1 MKNKNLK
8 KGFSIVEVLLAM
20 AIFTIFAT
28 GIFYLSLDTIQRDT
42 KINLNT
48 EALLYAKEGIEAVRN
63 IRDKDYLLL
72 TNGDYGLYLN
82 AGNWEFIAAP
92 EDINGFY
99 ERTIT
104 IEDVYRNELG
114 EIDTEGTYL
123 DPETKKIT
131 SEVVWY
137 QKGIIPK
144 SVSLVTYLSNWT
156 GDDWIQTTCDEF
168 NGGAFENT
176 EVTLTTSPPDNNC
189 GVVLTTSEVGS
200 TFFSSVNVGKHGTDV
215 DVEGNYAYLAVNN
228 VSKGLAI
235 INVSNPSSPVITKEI
250 NIGQKGRYV
259 EKEGNYVHMGVQS
272 WLLGWAMVNVSN
284 PSTAYW
290 YFSWPMGGYGNKPTV
305 SGDTLFMGINT
316 DYWAFQVYDISG
328 GLLPFPLLMDMY
340 NFNSAVHVIELNGNY
355 AYVGTDEDD
364 EGLIVMNVSN
374 PYNVTEVSSL
384 DVGEEVNAI
393 TFLGSLAFIATE
405 ESTNSL
411 HVVDISNP
419 ANPEILTSLNVGGE
433 IQDLVISGNYLY
445 AAVDT
450 VGSGL
455 AAVNISNPFSP
466 YLVYNMDVQG
476 KGTGID
482 ADTNYVYV
490 STDTSNK
497 GLVIVG
503 TTIAEIIDNGT
514 YTSQVFDTLSADTR
528 YNFIEWDYQE
538 VTGSSVSFQIR
549 TADTEGNLA
558 SATWVGPDGTNAT
571 YYENP
576 RTTIMLD
583 PSRTGQRY
591 CQFKAFINSDG
602 ASTPIIESVKINY
615 TP

>member
-20 AIFTIFAT
+20 AIFAIFAT

-63 IRDKDYLLL
+63 MRDKNYLVL
-72 TNGDYGLYLN
+72 TNGDYGLSLN
-82 AGNWEFIAAP
+82 EGSWEFVAAP
-92 EDINGFY
+92 EDISGFY

-104 IEDVYRNELG
+104 IEDVYRNEEG
-114 EIDTEGTYL
+114 EINEEGIYL

-131 SEVVWY
+131 SEVIWY

-144 SVSLVTYLSNWT
+144 SISLTTYLSNWT

-168 NGGAFENT
+168 TGGTFENT
-176 EVTLTTSPPDNNC
+176 EISETVAPPDNNC
-189 GVVLTTSEVGS
+189 GIVLTTTESES
-200 TFFSSVNVGKHGTDV
+200 EFFSSVNVGKHGTDV
-215 DVEGNYAYLAVNN
+215 EVEENYAYLSVNN
-228 VSKGLAI
+228 DLKGLAI
-235 INVSNPSSPVITKEI
+235 INISNPASPVITKEV
-250 NIGQKGRYV
+250 NIGKKGRYV
-259 EKEGNYVHMGVQS
+259 EKAGNYVHVGVQS

-284 PSTAYW
+284 PATAYW

-305 SGDTLFMGINT
+305 SGDTLFMGIDTN
-316 DYWAFQVYDISG
+316 YWSFQVYDISG
-328 GLLPFPLLMDMY
+328 DLLPIPLLMDIY

-355 AYVGTDEDD
+355 AYVGTDKDNK
-364 EGLIVMNVSN
+364 GLRIMNISN
-374 PYNVTEVSSL
+374 PYNVTEVASL
-384 DVGEEVNAI
+384 DAGEEVNAI
-393 TFLGSLAFIATE
+393 TFLGQLAFVATE

-411 HVVDISNP
+411 QVIDISDP
-419 ANPEILTSLNVGGE
+419 QHPGIVTSLNVGGE
-433 IQDLVISGNYLY
+433 IQDLVISGDYLY

-482 ADTNYVYV
+482 ADENYIYV

-503 TTIAEIIDNGT
+503 TTLAEIIDNGT
-514 YTSQVFDTLSADTR
+514 YTSQIFDTGSNDAR
-528 YNFIEWDYQE
+528 YNFIEWDYEE
-538 VTGSSVSFQIR
+538 VPSSSVEFQIR
-549 TADTEGNLA
+549 TADTEENLT

-576 RTTIMLD
+576 RTTITLD
-583 PSRTGQRY
+583 LSRTGQRY